1 MPKKVYIEENN
12 LMKIKRFMTGEN
24 TSHKSFVADNKPS
37 YEKDEYEIGG
47 EGSNNDFFHINE
59 IKEVP
64 QELINLA
71 LKLKP
76 NVYSRWAV
84 TNGSHV
90 KYFEK
95 KSRAVEHWQML
106 KRFGSNA
113 FIVDTEKYRP
123 INENT
128 FEKWFGNSILKDEEG
143 KPLKMY
149 HGTDAEFPAFSKE
162 HIGKTGSYEG
172 YGFNFTPYYGRAASY
187 NSKNVIEA
195 YLKVEHPLT
204 TKDYKITPY
213 KLVKIIAEI
222 DEGKP
227 FTDTIVAAYE
237 PTKYGEKWDEKYY
250 KRALPVAAMT
260 IYKYN
265 KENDYGDAG
274 IYAEICVNGNG
285 DKIKV
290 IDVFEKLGYDSAI
303 FYNDGKINT
312 VVVFEPNQIKL
323 TTNKTFNNDSDI
335 MGEDIDFDNHGMSIN
350 NEKILDKYNLKNLV
364 LSKNGNYVTLNK
376 IVAKELGKGYG
387 SKFMEELA
395 KIADKN
401 GWILALTP
409 DASFGGTSTS
419 RLKNFYKKFGFVAN
433 KGKNTDFSTRETM
446 IRKPIT
452 ENIEAEVEASE
463 VNLDSF
469 KKRETLAPRIWD
481 GLELDPRARLRLLD
495 IADDFWEFTNIN
507 WVKRKGI
514 RLTGSICNYNW
525 SKYSDI
531 DLHIVVDFSEIDDRK
546 DFVQEYFNSKKNEWN
561 NEHSNL
567 KIYGYPVEL
576 YVEDVD
582 AETESGGIYDLE
594 DNSWI
599 KKPSAD
605 AIKQIGLD
613 KYEIK
618 TKSAKLMTL
627 IDDLQDEFNSTD
639 DDAKLREIGKKA
651 HRLLNRIKRMRK
663 FGLSRGGESDPL
675 NIAFKVLR
683 RSGYMDSLWE
693 LSSELYDKL
702 NSIGVDESKILEIA
716 KRFIRRSLNEEV
728 VADGNSS
735 HNPFKERWKHER
747 EALKNYLVN
756 YGEIMTS
763 KENGKQ
769 YKVLYDSSLSSKL
782 GINYCICIQWNQL
795 TMEPGE
801 IIYVRAFDKFTRRLF
816 KPEFDTRGFDNDS
829 RTKI

>member
-24 TSHKSFVADNKPS
+24 TSHKSFVADNKPP

-47 EGSNNDFFHINE
+47 EGGNNDFFHINE
-59 IKEVP
+59 IK
-64 QELINLA
+64 
-71 LKLKP
+71 
-76 NVYSRWAV
+76 
-84 TNGSHV
+84 
-90 KYFEK
+90 
-95 KSRAVEHWQML
+95 
-106 KRFGSNA
+106 
-113 FIVDTEKYRP
+113 
-123 INENT
+123 NENT

-143 KPLKMY
+143 NPLKMY
-149 HGTDAEFPAFSKE
+149 HGTDAEFSSFSKE

-172 YGFNFTPYYGRAASY
+172 YGFNFTPYYSRAASY

-195 YLKVEHPLT
+195 YLRVEHPLT

-237 PTKYGEKWDEKYY
+237 PAKYGEKWDEKYY

-290 IDVFEKLGYDSAI
+290 IDTFEKLGYDSVI
-303 FYNDGKINT
+303 HYDSNGRIST

-323 TTNKTFNNDSDI
+323 TTNKTFNNDSEI
-335 MGEDIDFDNHGMSIN
+335 MGEDIDFDNHGMSID

-376 IVAKELGKGYG
+376 IVTKELGKGYG

-419 RLKNFYKKFGFVAN
+419 RLKNFYKKFGFVVN

-481 GLELDPRARLRLLD
+481 GFELNQKARLKLLD
-495 IADDFWEFTNIN
+495 IADDFWEFTNIS

-514 RLTGSICNYNW
+514 HLTGSICNFNW
-525 SKYSDI
+525 SKFSDI
-531 DLHIVVDFSEIDDRK
+531 DLHIVVNFSDVDERK

-561 NEHSNL
+561 NEHSKL

-576 YVEDVD
+576 YVEDID
-582 AETESGGIYDLE
+582 AETMSGGLYDLE

-599 KKPSAD
+599 KKPSVD
-605 AIKQIGLD
+605 DIKSIGID

-618 TKSAKLMTL
+618 NKSAKLMTL
-627 IDDLQDEFNSTD
+627 IDELQDEFNSTD
-639 DDAKLREIGKKA
+639 DDSKLREIGNKA

-716 KRFIRRSLNEEV
+716 ERFIRCSLNEEI
-728 VADGNSS
+728 VADGSAN
-735 HNPFKERWKHER
+735 HNPFKERWKRER
-747 EALKNYLVN
+747 EALKSYLVN

-769 YKVLYDSSLSSKL
+769 YKVLYDASLSSKL
-782 GINYCICIQWNQL
+782 GINYCICIQWNPL

-801 IIYVRAFDKFTRRLF
+801 VIYVRAFDKFTRRIF
-816 KPEFDTRGFDNDS
+816 KPEFDTRGFDNIAGNADDVQS
-829 RTKI
+829 Y